1 LASDHNGIPILQM
14 FNMVPGDSSHGSLTL
29 SNVGSLVLDYG
40 LQVKGGSGP
49 LWTDQVN
56 GLQLKITRLADNLVL
71 YHGPLAATTGPI
83 GQLAPGEQVL
93 LDVEVRLPKA
103 ADNQFQSQAVSVDFV
118 WIATQPF

>member
-1 LASDHNGIPILQM
+1 MVRRVAYLGYQVITGIAI
-14 FNMVPGDSSHGSLTL
+14 
-29 SNVGSLVLDYG
+29 LVLDYG

-56 GLQLKITRLADNLVL
+56 GLQLNITRLADNLVL

-93 LDVEVRLPKA
+93 LDVEVWLPKA